1 MALRFQVLRKEK
13 TMTDRDFERQFVDA
27 HNDYRQKH
35 GAPPLSLSKDLCNSA
50 QKWANHLLSSK
61 CLKHSSTDHGENLYY
76 ASSSVPKEYNGKDA
90 VDSWYSEIK
99 DYHFDKPGFTS
110 GTGHFTQ
117 VVWKDSREVGV
128 GIATDGKTIIVVG
141 QYHPAGNISNAGYF
155 EKNVLLPGSSPSDR
169 HSSPVRKP
177 DPSQK
182 GTTHPEGKGSD
193 RVFERQFV
201 DAHNVYRQKHGAPPL
216 TLSRDLCNSAHK
228 WANHLL
234 SSKSLQH
241 SSTDHGENLYYAYSS
256 APKKFDGKD
265 AVDNWYSEIKDYH
278 FDKPGFTS
286 GTGHFTQ
293 VVWKDSR
300 EVGVGIATD
309 GKTIIVV
316 GQYHPAGNISNAGYF
331 EKNVLPPGS
340 SPSDRPS
347 SPVRKRDP
355 SQKGTTHPEGKGSDR
370 DFESQFVDAH
380 NDYRQKHGAPP
391 LTLSKDLCNSAQ
403 KWADHLLSSKCLKHS
418 STDHGENLYYASSS
432 VPKEYNGKD
441 AVDKWYSEIKD
452 YHFDKSGFT
461 PGTGHFTQVVW
472 KDSREVGVGIA
483 TDGKTIIVVGQYH
496 PAGNISNAGYFE
508 KNVLPPGSSPSD
520 RPSSPVGKRDPSQKG
535 TTHPEGKG
543 SDRDFESQFVDAH
556 NDYRQKHGAPPL
568 TLSKDLCNSAQK
580 WADHLLSLK
589 CLEHSSTD
597 HGENLY
603 YASSSVPKEY
613 NGKDAVD
620 KWYSEIKDYHFD
632 KSGFTPGTGHFT
644 QVVWKDS
651 REVGVGIATDGK
663 TIIVVGQYNPAG
675 NISNAGYFEKNVL
688 PPGSSPSDRPSSP
701 VRKPDPS
708 QKGTTHPERKGSASE
723 LDTFVR
729 DLLTSLNQY
738 RSQHGAGRLELSSA
752 LTREAQEWADHLISI
767 NRLMNSNRGHGE
779 NILCLSGSSKTAPT
793 GSHVAESWYKE
804 IENYDFSSPGF
815 KNGAGNFTQMV
826 WKSSK
831 QVGLGLATNGL
842 GKFIAVAFFDPAGN
856 INNTG
861 YFHDNVKTKGSRM

>member
-1 MALRFQVLRKEK
+1 MESFLQFKILRKEK

-340 SPSDRPS
+340 S
-347 SPVRKRDP
+347 
-355 SQKGTTHPEGKGSDR
+355 T
-370 DFESQFVDAH
+370 
-380 NDYRQKHGAPP
+380 
-391 LTLSKDLCNSAQ
+391 
-403 KWADHLLSSKCLKHS
+403 
-418 STDHGENLYYASSS
+418 
-432 VPKEYNGKD
+432 
-441 AVDKWYSEIKD
+441 
-452 YHFDKSGFT
+452 
-461 PGTGHFTQVVW
+461 
-472 KDSREVGVGIA
+472 
-483 TDGKTIIVVGQYH
+483 
-496 PAGNISNAGYFE
+496 
-508 KNVLPPGSSPSD
+508 
-520 RPSSPVGKRDPSQKG
+520 
-535 TTHPEGKG
+535 
-543 SDRDFESQFVDAH
+543 
-556 NDYRQKHGAPPL
+556 
-568 TLSKDLCNSAQK
+568 
-580 WADHLLSLK
+580 
-589 CLEHSSTD
+589 
-597 HGENLY
+597 
-603 YASSSVPKEY
+603 
-613 NGKDAVD
+613 
-620 KWYSEIKDYHFD
+620 
-632 KSGFTPGTGHFT
+632 
-644 QVVWKDS
+644 
-651 REVGVGIATDGK
+651 
-663 TIIVVGQYNPAG
+663 
-675 NISNAGYFEKNVL
+675 
-688 PPGSSPSDRPSSP
+688 SDRPSSP
-701 VRKPDPS
+701 VRKPDPG
-708 QKGTTHPERKGSASE
+708 QKGTTHPQGKGSDLAQFHRDFLQACNFQRAAHGAPGLTLDSALSRDAQTWAQTLLKGRLLKNSSSPHGENIWAKTGSPGITATGQEVVDAWYKQVENYDFSKPGHQDKTGQFTQLVWRSSKEVGVGMANSGTGMVTVVANFKPAGNITNPGYYALNVLPKGSKVTNEPVQDVTLRMQTLKVTSLSASE
-723 LDTFVR
+723 LNTFVR

-767 NRLMNSNRGHGE
+767 NRLMNRNKGHGE
-779 NILCLSGSSKTAPT
+779 NIFCLSGSSKTAPT
-793 GSHVAESWYKE
+793 GSYVAESWYKE
-804 IENYDFSSPGF
+804 IEKYNFSSPGF

-856 INNTG
+856 INNTD